1 MIWYKTHTVEE
12 INVLFDR
19 YMTQHLGV
27 KVIEILDDGLVATMP
42 VTDKVRQPF
51 GILHG
56 GASVVLAESL
66 GSVAS
71 NLCVNPEKWMGVGME
86 INANHLRSVKDGF
99 VKAVCT
105 AIRLGRTT
113 HVWDIK
119 IYDAR
124 EKLICISRHTV
135 AIIAQRGNDS

>member
-1 MIWYKTHTVEE
+1 MIWHKTYTLDE

-19 YMTQHLGV
+19 YMTKHLGI
-27 KVIEILDDGLVATMP
+27 KVTEILHDGLVAIMP
-42 VTDKVRQPF
+42 ITDNVRQPF
-51 GILHG
+51 GLLHG

-71 NLCVNPEKWMGVGME
+71 GLCIDLQRWAAVGME
-86 INANHLRSVKDGF
+86 INANHLRSVKDGS

-119 IYDAR
+119 IYDSR

-135 AIIAQRGNDS
+135 AIIAQRASGS

>member
-1 MIWYKTHTVEE
+1 MIWYKTFTLDE

-19 YMTQHLGV
+19 YMTKHLGV
-27 KVIEILDDGLVATMP
+27 KVIEILEDGLVATMP
-42 VTDKVRQPF
+42 VTDHVRQPY

-71 NLCVNPEKWMGVGME
+71 NLCVDSKKWMGVGME
-86 INANHLRSVKDGF
+86 INANHLRSVKDGT

-119 IYDAR
+119 IYDQR
-124 EKLICISRHTV
+124 EKLICVSRHTV
-135 AIIAQRGNDS
+135 AIIPQTRP

>member
-1 MIWYKTHTVEE
+1 FTLDE

-19 YMTQHLGV
+19 YMTKHLGV
-27 KVIEILDDGLVATMP
+27 KVTEILEDGLAATMP
-42 VTDKVRQPF
+42 VTDHARQRS

-56 GASVVLAESL
+56 GASVAPAEAL
-66 GSVAS
+66 GSAAS
-71 NLCVNPEKWMGVGME
+71 SLWVGSAKWMGVGME
-86 INANHLRSVKDGF
+86 INANRRRSVEEGT

-119 IYDAR
+119 IYDQR
-124 EKLICISRHTV
+124 EKLICVSRHTV
-135 AIIAQRGNDS
+135 AIIPQTRP

>member
-1 MIWYKTHTVEE
+1 MIWYKTYTLDE
-12 INVLFDR
+12 INILFDR
-19 YMTQHLGV
+19 YMTQHLGI
-27 KVIEILDDGLVATMP
+27 KVIEILDNGLVATMP
-42 VTDKVRQPF
+42 ITDKVRQPY

-71 NLCVNPEKWMGVGME
+71 NLCVDNEKWMAVGME

-105 AIRLGRTT
+105 GIRLGRTT

-119 IYDAR
+119 IYDSR
-124 EKLICISRHTV
+124 DKLICISRHTV
-135 AIIAQRGNDS
+135 AIIAHRANGA